1 MLGKNPQLN
10 FILIL
15 LVAISLLVGTYYLS
29 SVGIDASKLPVIGT
43 ANKPVFP
50 KYPGKLILKSFAF
63 ENMGVIPDKYTC
75 KGENINPPLEI
86 SGSTAETQSLVLILV
101 DPDAPI
107 KPFDHWVVFNI
118 DPKTT
123 VINENTIPGEGI
135 QAQNSYGKGNYQ
147 GPCPVNGS
155 HRYEFQIYAMD
166 QKLDITGGVSKAELI
181 NKMDGHVL
189 DKGVL
194 TGTFGK

>member
-1 MLGKNPQLN
+1 M
-10 FILIL
+10 
-15 LVAISLLVGTYYLS
+15 YYLT
-29 SVGIDASKLPVIGT
+29 SVGIDSSKIPLVGS
-43 ANKPVFP
+43 ANKPAPP
-50 KYPGKLILKSFAF
+50 KYPGKLILKSSAF

-86 SGSTAETQSLVLILV
+86 NDLPAETQSLVLILV

-118 DPKTT
+118 NPKTT
-123 VINENTIPGEGI
+123 VISENAIPGEGI
-135 QAQNSYGKGNYQ
+135 LAQNSYGKGGYQ
-147 GPCPVNGS
+147 GPCPVSGL
-155 HRYEFQIYAMD
+155 HRYEFQIYALD
-166 QKLDITGGVSKAELI
+166 QKLSISGGISKAELTK
-181 NKMDGHVL
+181 NMDVHVI